1 MKEIRREENIPN
13 SLEYSVGKSI
23 SFGAIGGFVAGLVMA
38 PFLMITAMMAG
49 MPADTMP
56 TAMGLAFGA
65 GKDNAMMVGFGMHML
80 TSVLI
85 GVIFGA
91 VTSIKKLRIRGFAKG
106 IAEGIIAGMVAFAVI
121 FIPVSM
127 MMMPPV
133 LVGMV
138 KQMNPAMG
146 ESQIMGMLQQ
156 NMPLM
161 FGMGIVEHLVY
172 GVVLGAVVSAL
183 IIKTRPTTK

>member
-1 MKEIRREENIPN
+1 MKEIRKEENIPH
-13 SLEYSVGKSI
+13 SLEYPVGKSI
-23 SFGAIGGFVAGLVMA
+23 AFGAIGGFVAGLVMA

-65 GKDNAMMVGFGMHML
+65 SKDNAMMVGFGMHML

-85 GVIFGA
+85 GTIFGGI
-91 VTSIKKLRIRGFAKG
+91 TSIKKLRITGFAKG
-106 IAEGIIAGMVAFAVI
+106 IAEGIIAGMIAFAVI
-121 FIPVSM
+121 FIPFSM

-138 KQMNPAMG
+138 NQMNPAMS
-146 ESQIMGMLQQ
+146 EPQIMGMLQQ

-161 FGMGIVEHLVY
+161 FGMGIVEHLAY

-183 IIKTRPTTK
+183 VIKTRSTTK